1 MAFLDDLRAALD
13 NARSDEVEKRAAYD
27 AAVEAVDTARAA
39 MVQAHEEMLTASKQ
53 SAELEQLVRSLEPL
67 AN

>member
-1 MAFLDDLRAALD
+1 MAFIDDLRAALD